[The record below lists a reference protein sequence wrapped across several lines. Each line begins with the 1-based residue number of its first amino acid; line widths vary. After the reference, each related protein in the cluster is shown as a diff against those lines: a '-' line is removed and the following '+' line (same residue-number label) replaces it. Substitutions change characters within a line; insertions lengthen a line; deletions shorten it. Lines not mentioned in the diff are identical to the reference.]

1 MPRYFFDFMDT
12 GEAYP
17 DCYGTELPDCES
29 AKIETAMALIEIARV
44 ALHDQDYREL
54 AFKVRDE
61 SGKPLLQMVLN
72 LEMLAD

>member
-1 MPRYFFDFMDT
+1 
-12 GEAYP
+12 
-17 DCYGTELPDCES
+17 
-29 AKIETAMALIEIARV
+29 MALMEIAKV

-72 LEMLAD
+72 LEMLTD